1 MMQCVHSAGIAGVEG
16 YLVTVECD
24 LAGGLPGF
32 EVVGLPGAAV
42 KESRE
47 RVRAAAKNS
56 RFEFPVAKVIIN
68 LAPADIRKEG
78 PVYDLPILMGILA
91 AHGQIPALPEDC
103 VFIGELSLS
112 GALRP
117 VAGVLSMAL
126 AARDAG
132 KKRLFLPAENAE
144 EAALAGEELEIY
156 PAETVTQITQHFSGC
171 PIPRFCG
178 QAEMAPPEDGLDFCH
193 VMGQQ
198 NVKRAL
204 EIAAAG
210 GHNVLMSGS
219 PGSGK
224 SMMAKR
230 IGTILPPMTQEERME
245 VIRVYSSV
253 GQGAEAVRMA
263 GRPVRAPHHTISAVG
278 MAGGGT
284 GIPQPGELSLA
295 TNGVLFLDELP
306 EFSKEALEVLRQP
319 MEDGTVSIVRAAA
332 RVSYPARFMLICAM
346 NPCKCG
352 WYGHPSGRCR
362 CTEAEVRRYHAR
374 ISGPLLDRID
384 IQLHVLPVPFQELSN
399 RAPAERSADI
409 RARVVRA
416 RELQRVRYR
425 GSGTTCN
432 AYMTPEQLTEFC
444 VLDEAGQTLLK
455 RAFEKLGMTARSYD
469 RVLRL
474 ARTIADL
481 EGAERIAPAHLAE
494 AVQYRFRTEI

>member
-1 MMQCVHSAGIAGVEG
+1 MMQCVHSAGIAGMEG
-16 YLVTVECD
+16 FLVTVECD

-42 KESRE
+42 RESRE

-56 RFEFPVAKVIIN
+56 GFDFPVSKVVIN

-91 AHGQIPALPEDC
+91 AHGQISALPDDC

-117 VAGVLSMAL
+117 VSGVLSMAL

-132 KKRLFLPAENAE
+132 KKRLFLPMENAE
-144 EAALAGEELEIY
+144 EAALAGEDLELY
-156 PAETVTQITQHFSGC
+156 PAETVRQIVRHFSGEGIERFHGC
-171 PIPRFCG
+171 IRPRD
-178 QAEMAPPEDGLDFCH
+178 AEAGLDFSH

-230 IGTILPPMTQEERME
+230 IGTILPPMTDQERME
-245 VIRVYSSV
+245 VVRVYSSI

-263 GRPVRAPHHTISAVG
+263 GRPIRAPHHTTSAVG
-278 MAGGGT
+278 MAGGGS
-284 GIPQPGELSLA
+284 GIPKPGEVSLA
-295 TNGVLFLDELP
+295 HNGTLYLDELP
-306 EFSKEALEVLRQP
+306 EFGKEALEVLRQP
-319 MEDGTVSIVRAAA
+319 LEDGTVSIVRAAG
-332 RVSYPARFMLICAM
+332 RVSYPARFMMICAM

-362 CTEAEVRRYHAR
+362 CTEAEVHRYRAR

-384 IQLHVLPVPFQELSN
+384 IQLHVMPVPFHELAN
-399 RAPAERSADI
+399 RTPAESSADI
-409 RARVVRA
+409 RARVIRA
-416 RELQRVRYR
+416 RERQRERYR
-425 GSGTTCN
+425 GSETTCN
-432 AYMTPEQLTEFC
+432 AYMTSEQLARFC
-444 VLDEAGQTLLK
+444 TLDEAGRTLLE

-469 RVLRL
+469 RVLKL

-481 EGAERIAPAHLAE
+481 EGAEQITAMHLAE
-494 AVQYRFRTEI
+494 AVQYRFRTE